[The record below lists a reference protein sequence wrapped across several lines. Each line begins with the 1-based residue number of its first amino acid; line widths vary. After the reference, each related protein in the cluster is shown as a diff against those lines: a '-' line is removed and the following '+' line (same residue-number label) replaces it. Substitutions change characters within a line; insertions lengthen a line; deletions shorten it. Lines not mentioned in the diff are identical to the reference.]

1 MTVSHR
7 RLAGLWPWLLM
18 AALQVVFGQTGLGL
32 AVASESE
39 RATPRAV
46 IQVTL
51 MKHDPPGTAIT
62 LEGVFVGGSAGYAE
76 GKLLQIESKAV
87 PPSGE
92 VVHFPHAEA
101 GSSSSLAEE
110 H

>member
-1 MTVSHR
+1 
-7 RLAGLWPWLLM
+7 M

-51 MKHDPPGTAIT
+51 MKPDTPGTDIK
-62 LEGVFVGGSAGYAE
+62 LEGVFVGGSAGNAE
-76 GKLLQIESKAV
+76 GKLLQVGVTQTPETKESSWLSYSRKAIYAL
-87 PPSGE
+87 
-92 VVHFPHAEA
+92 FI
-101 GSSSSLAEE
+101 LFFY
-110 H
+110 